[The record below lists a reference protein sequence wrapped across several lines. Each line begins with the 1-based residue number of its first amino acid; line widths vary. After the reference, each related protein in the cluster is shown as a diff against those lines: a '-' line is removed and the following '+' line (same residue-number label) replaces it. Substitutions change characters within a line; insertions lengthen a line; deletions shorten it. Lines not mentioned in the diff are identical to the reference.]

1 MKKPSKNLL
10 IVSVSFLIVSFS
22 KVVNSDSS
30 EIENK
35 AQKYS
40 FLPPIKQKQMLN

>member
-1 MKKPSKNLL
+1 MKKIIKTLL
-10 IVSVSFLIVSFS
+10 IVNASVLFVSFS